1 MYETDY
7 FEHESDP
14 CASVFV
20 ETPDGG
26 YVLTAEAQ
34 IYFDA
39 LDPPVLTLAER
50 LVAVR
55 SELTSLAHDLPA
67 AARAMIP
74 HDLLDAVEVLQ
85 QATNLIGSCDQAV
98 VAEIDRQ
105 DVHVPSGATSAAQLL
120 SDHLRIRSAEA
131 KRRVVTARSCAE
143 RVGLDGQVLPP
154 LREKVAAA
162 QAAGAISTDQA
173 GVIARALGG
182 MPTGVPVDKL
192 EQVEQALVQLAGK
205 RHATD
210 VAAAGRAARDRF
222 EADNPEPRERK
233 QYRQRS
239 LNAFQRDDGM
249 GSLRGDLT
257 APLLAKLLAVLTPL
271 AAPRPFDA
279 NGDDT
284 RSYTQRLHD
293 ALEDLLDRFLRSG
306 TLPDCGGV
314 PTTVAVTIPVSWL
327 QEQTARVTT
336 TLGVDLSARQ
346 FLHLAADTEIIPVV
360 LNDAG
365 GIMSHGRTKRF
376 ATPAQTKALRARD
389 RGCTFPDCTRPP
401 EWTQRHHVEEWV
413 RDHGDTDIDIDTM
426 ALLCGYHHRGHESW
440 GWSMTMKDGA
450 PWWIPPTHLDPEQ
463 KPVQNTAH
471 SSLAV

>member
-1 MYETDY
+1 MFIETADGGFVLSVEDQAFLY
-7 FEHESDP
+7 PAEPAPTVADRL
-14 CASVFV
+14 ASVR
-20 ETPDGG
+20 
-26 YVLTAEAQ
+26 AQ
-34 IYFDA
+34 
-39 LDPPVLTLAER
+39 
-50 LVAVR
+50 
-55 SELTSLAHDLPA
+55 LTSLARDLPGA
-67 AARAMIP
+67 VRAMAP

-85 QATNLIGSCDQAV
+85 QATNLVGSCDQTV

-120 SDHLRIRSAEA
+120 SDHLRIRPAEA
-131 KRRVVTARSCAE
+131 KRRVVTARACTE

-154 LREKVAAA
+154 VCSHVAAA
-162 QAAGAISTDQA
+162 QATGAINTDQA
-173 GVIARALGG
+173 GVITRALGG

-192 EQVEQALVQLAGK
+192 EQVEQALVELARK
-205 RHATD
+205 RNATD

-233 QYRQRS
+233 QYRRRS

-271 AAPRPFDA
+271 AAPRPSDA

-314 PTTVAVTIPVSWL
+314 PTTVTVTIPVSWL
-327 QEQTARVTT
+327 REQTARVTT

-346 FLHLAADTEIIPVV
+346 FLQMACDAEIIPVV

-365 GIMSHGRTKRF
+365 GIMSHGRSKRF

-389 RGCTFPDCTRPP
+389 RGCTFP
-401 EWTQRHHVEEWV
+401 
-413 RDHGDTDIDIDTM
+413 G
-426 ALLCGYHHRGHESW
+426 
-440 GWSMTMKDGA
+440 
-450 PWWIPPTHLDPEQ
+450 
-463 KPVQNTAH
+463 
-471 SSLAV
+471 